1 MEVAESGSCSQT
13 RGTERVAQFTTTSG
27 CNIIMKSEMSVSDQR
42 ASLITQIRQTQLNQF
57 LGERKHNRGRENL
70 AEVVGDGIETK
81 TGFEIDM
88 KGWEMWE
95 SVEQEGRKGTRVM
108 SESDVVTISGESLKK
123 MLTQVARTSHNHH
136 FRLLLHC
143 FSLLPL
149 LSPTYDCFLLQFFF

>member
-13 RGTERVAQFTTTSG
+13 RGTERAAQFTTTSG
-27 CNIIMKSEMSVSDQR
+27 CNNIIMKSEMSVSDQR
-42 ASLITQIRQTQLNQF
+42 ASLITQIRETQLNQF
-57 LGERKHNRGRENL
+57 QERERKNNRGRDNL

-95 SVEQEGRKGTRVM
+95 SVEQEGRKGTRVV

-149 LSPTYDCFLLQFFF
+149 ETPML